1 MANGKNTTKGFN
13 SQDFSIQKFNHEQ
26 FGEIT
31 GITDRNDG
39 VWFVGNEVASK
50 LQYARPKDA
59 ISSYCKGAVLY
70 RLPTAGGIQNVKIIP
85 EYDLYRLIMRSTMP
99 KAEEF
104 QDWVFEDV
112 LPTIR
117 KTGEYN
123 VGTDNIE
130 RVSGHWKCFKSIAED
145 VGLTGNQL
153 SLSVNRAVEKVD
165 GVNCLELLGATA
177 LICEK
182 QERHY
187 TATALGKEFGL
198 SGQKVNKA
206 MQDAGIV
213 ESFRDSKDKLFWRS
227 TEQGKSYTVLK
238 DTNKKHGDG
247 TPVQQLFYLES
258 AKQFLR

>member
-1 MANGKNTTKGFN
+1 VT
-13 SQDFSIQKFNHEQ
+13 
-26 FGEIT
+26 
-31 GITDRNDG
+31 
-39 VWFVGNEVASK
+39 
-50 LQYARPKDA
+50 
-59 ISSYCKGAVLY
+59 
-70 RLPTAGGIQNVKIIP
+70 
-85 EYDLYRLIMRSTMP
+85 
-99 KAEEF
+99 
-104 QDWVFEDV
+104 
-112 LPTIR
+112 
-117 KTGEYN
+117 
-123 VGTDNIE
+123 
-130 RVSGHWKCFKSIAED
+130 
-145 VGLTGNQL
+145 
-153 SLSVNRAVEKVD
+153 
-165 GVNCLELLGATA
+165 CLELLGATA